1 MEAATPL
8 RKPHVRTVGDHLA
21 VDGLIVDDE
30 TAVRLVRAR
39 EEAGEDAVALVEDA
53 IEIGARVLD
62 REQAGANAEFVKT
75 EFEKAARDLQAEFG
89 ERAQA
94 VTEQL
99 DQQLQAVFGP
109 DGGHLAKE
117 LERLFSDGSTDAVQ
131 HRVKELVEQTLVKSR
146 EELARQFSADDG
158 RNPLAAFQK
167 TALTVLKQASD
178 QQDSNLRA
186 MHEKLAALEK
196 ELQGLRDERQKQLE
210 LAEVEDRGTAK
221 GRTFEEAVFD
231 ALDALAQVQ
240 GDDCEAVGDVKGS
253 TGKTGDVV
261 VDIEG
266 CSGPARGRIVFE
278 AKTSRLSRP
287 NALRELDR
295 ARVERDADF
304 AVLVV
309 PSEEKVPARMLPL
322 REHNGDKMIVTYE
335 PESGSTI
342 ALQLAYALAR
352 ARVLMKGG
360 AGDGIDAAAVGDAI
374 DRAIGALD
382 EARKVKSQL
391 TGATTS
397 IETAKGILESMEA
410 AVREHLAQ
418 VAELTAAAAE
428 PEREPES
435 GAESGAE

>member
-8 RKPHVRTVGDHLA
+8 RQPHVRTVGDRLA
-21 VDGLIVDDE
+21 VDGLVLDDE
-30 TAVRLVRAR
+30 TAVRLVRER
-39 EEAGEDAVALVEDA
+39 EEVGDDTVAFVEDA

-62 REQAGANAEFVKT
+62 REQTGANAEFVKN
-75 EFEKAARDLQAEFG
+75 EFEKAARDLQSEFG
-89 ERAQA
+89 ERARA
-94 VTEQL
+94 ISEQL
-99 DQQLQAVFGP
+99 DAQLQAVFGP
-109 DGGHLAKE
+109 DGGQLAKE
-117 LERLFSDGSTDAVQ
+117 LERLFSDGSTEAVQ
-131 HRVKELVEQTLVKSR
+131 HRVKELVDQTMVKSR

-158 RNPLAAFQK
+158 SNPLAAFQK
-167 TALTVLKQASD
+167 AALTVLKQASD
-178 QQDSNLRA
+178 QQDTNLRA
-186 MHEKLAALEK
+186 MHEKMAALEK

-278 AKTSRLSRP
+278 AKTSRLSKP
-287 NALRELDR
+287 GALRELDR

-309 PSEEKVPARMLPL
+309 PSEEKIPARMLPL

-335 PESGSTI
+335 PESGSTL
-342 ALQLAYALAR
+342 ALQLAYSLAR
-352 ARVLMKGG
+352 ARVLMKT
-360 AGDGIDAAAVGDAI
+360 AGSDGIDAAAVGDAVE
-374 DRAIGALD
+374 RAIGALD

-397 IETAKGILESMEA
+397 IETAKGILESMEG
-410 AVREHLAQ
+410 AVREHLAHL
-418 VAELTAAAAE
+418 AELTANAAE
-428 PEREPES
+428 PD
-435 GAESGAE
+435 ADAD